1 MKLAPYPPR
10 IDWRDVKGRNFVSP
24 VEVQGNCGSC
34 VAFAVA
40 GAVDGRL
47 RVWLDV
53 AYNDPNTDRFKELSV
68 AQLAFCGG
76 QQGICGNGWHPS
88 GALQYCTQTGLAPE
102 ASFPYTDHEQAC
114 NLGGD
119 WETKLT
125 RISGWAPVWSTDEMK
140 RLLSEQYDGGPRPA
154 AGGALVAGFQVYEDF
169 LAYKSG
175 VYTHQSGSK
184 LGGHAVCVVGYDDDK
199 QAWLAKNSWGTDWG
213 EQGFFWIGYGQCGID
228 QPMWAVDS
236 FSQYYNAQFGLT
248 RVGGT

>member
-1 MKLAPYPPR
+1 VTFDQNHIDALNVAIQSVGGQWTAGQTPLTGLTSAEVSLWLGYVPGPGEPSLAEREAQAQTLHQQWLNQLDAMKLAPYPPR

-154 AGGALVAGFQVYEDF
+154 AGADRRGRSSSE
-169 LAYKSG
+169 
-175 VYTHQSGSK
+175 
-184 LGGHAVCVVGYDDDK
+184 
-199 QAWLAKNSWGTDWG
+199 
-213 EQGFFWIGYGQCGID
+213 
-228 QPMWAVDS
+228 
-236 FSQYYNAQFGLT
+236 
-248 RVGGT
+248 